1 MRLVLA
7 AAWLL
12 FAVAPAGA
20 HDERPPEE
28 ARARMQHH
36 LAEVQQLAEHFDGV
50 MSADCPRF
58 ASPREWS
65 TYLDG
70 EIDRV
75 VLLVAHLEQAWYEAT
90 RTGDDDVR
98 RTAKAPRRR
107 LEQARSLVMQ
117 KVLAQYHAIQ
127 AAKITVEKAEIDVTR
142 LQEAAAKGGASAREL
157 DAARSALIAARAA
170 IGQHGGQETHGI
182 GAAGV
187 SNCFDVSVLVNV
199 NARADRD
206 AF

>member
-7 AAWLL
+7 AVWLL

-107 LEQARSLVMQ
+107 LEQARSPLDKLQ
-117 KVLAQYHAIQ
+117 GCAQSN
-127 AAKITVEKAEIDVTR
+127 
-142 LQEAAAKGGASAREL
+142 GASFSPASVWRRIEREVPQRQI
-157 DAARSALIAARAA
+157 DIALP
-170 IGQHGGQETHGI
+170 
-182 GAAGV
+182 
-187 SNCFDVSVLVNV
+187 N
-199 NARADRD
+199 
-206 AF
+206 